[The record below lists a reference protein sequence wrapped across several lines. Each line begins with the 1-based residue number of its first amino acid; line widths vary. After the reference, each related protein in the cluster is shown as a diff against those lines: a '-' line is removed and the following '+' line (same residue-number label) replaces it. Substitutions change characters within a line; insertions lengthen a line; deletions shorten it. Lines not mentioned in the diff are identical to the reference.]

1 MGRIDE
7 HTFKKVKGGIF
18 WKLTPHQAAAKYDI
32 SVKTVLQI
40 RGSHDYKQY
49 KEQVKAQHPEV
60 QYSLAE
66 SVHQL
71 HDIVFNKHDNKYIP
85 KPTARKAAQSLKLHF
100 LKEKRN
106 AEKAN
111 DTSPKTSTPTKTH

>member
-1 MGRIDE
+1 MSRIDE

-18 WKLTPHQAAAKYDI
+18 WKLTPQQAATKYDI
-32 SVKTVLQI
+32 SEKTVLQI

-60 QYSLAE
+60 QYSLAD

-71 HDIVFNKHDNKYIP
+71 HDIVFNKHDNK
-85 KPTARKAAQSLKLHF
+85 
-100 LKEKRN
+100 
-106 AEKAN
+106 
-111 DTSPKTSTPTKTH
+111 

>member
-1 MGRIDE
+1 MSRIDE

-18 WKLTPHQAAAKYDI
+18 WKLTPQQAATKYEI
-32 SVKTVLQI
+32 SEKTVFQI
-40 RGSHDYKQY
+40 RGSHDYRQY

-60 QYSLAE
+60 QYSLAD

-85 KPTARKAAQSLKLHF
+85 KQTARQAAQSLKLHF
-100 LKEKRN
+100 LKENRKHD
-106 AEKAN
+106 K
-111 DTSPKTSTPTKTH
+111 SI